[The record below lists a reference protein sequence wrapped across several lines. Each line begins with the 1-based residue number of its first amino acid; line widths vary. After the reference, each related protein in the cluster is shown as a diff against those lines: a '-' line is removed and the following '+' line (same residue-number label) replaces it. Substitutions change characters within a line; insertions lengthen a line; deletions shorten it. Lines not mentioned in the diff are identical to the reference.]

1 MKKLTALLL
10 AGVLTFGC
18 VACGNTNS
26 GTGNNKPNTESNS
39 QQEVSK
45 VEIKD
50 ATELLTKVWDEYNK
64 KASEDLQLFVGGG
77 NPETMVEN
85 NAGKFDSKIEGA
97 MDMLAFTFCAS
108 EDTVAKTDD
117 ISTLMSMMNSN
128 QLSAAA
134 YHVTNPADVE
144 TVINSIKD
152 ATLGNQWMCGF
163 PETLIIVTVGDNY
176 VVSAYGNGLVI
187 DTLKAAITTVYGD
200 AAKVSVETAVT
211 E

>member
-1 MKKLTALLL
+1 MKRLTVLLL

-26 GTGNNKPNTESNS
+26 GAGNNKPNTESSS
-39 QQEVSK
+39 QQDASK

-50 ATELLTKVWDEYNK
+50 ATELLTKVWDEYNT

-97 MDMLAFTFCAS
+97 MDMLAFTFCAK
-108 EDTVAKTDD
+108 EDTIAKTDD
-117 ISTLMSMMNSN
+117 IATLMSMMNSN

-134 YHVTNPADVE
+134 YHVTNTADVE

-152 ATLGNQWMCGF
+152 ATLSNQWMCGF
-163 PETLIIVTVGDNY
+163 PEKLIIVTVGDSY
-176 VVSAYGNGLVI
+176 VVSAYGNGMVI
-187 DTLKAAITTVYGD
+187 DTLKTAITTVYGD

>member
-1 MKKLTALLL
+1 MKRLTVLLL

-26 GTGNNKPNTESNS
+26 GAGNNKPNTESNS
-39 QQEVSK
+39 QQETPK

-50 ATELLTKVWDEYNK
+50 ATELLTKVWDEYNA

-134 YHVTNPADVE
+134 YHVTNAADVE

-163 PETLIIVTVGDNY
+163 PETLIIATVGDDY
-176 VVSAYGNGLVI
+176 VVSAFGNEQLI
-187 DTLKAAITTVYGD
+187 DTFEDSLESVYGD
-200 AAKVSVETAVT
+200 MVDVVVE
-211 E
+211 EDLSR